1 MFRSLK
7 YRRFSALFLD
17 LLLISLLVMLLTNN
31 TISNPYYNDYLYNM
45 DEYNKLVESTPTIY
59 TNPDDLNNY
68 VNKLAP
74 TIYNMNKSRIF
85 YFIWSVVL
93 SLLYFVL
100 FQYSTGGQ
108 TIGKKLYKLKVT
120 NKENKKIS
128 ISRLLLRTLFIG
140 EMYLFD
146 GIVIVSILNI
156 LGILLIP
163 DPNTYM
169 IYFSSVNFIAIIF
182 EIFMIVYF
190 VKNKNNES
198 FHDKLF
204 KTKVIDAK

>member
-7 YRRFSALFLD
+7 YRRFSALSLD
-17 LLLISLLVMLLTNN
+17 LLLISLLTMLLTNN

-59 TNPDDLNNY
+59 SNPDDLNNY

-74 TIYNMNKSRIF
+74 TMYNMNKSRVF

-93 SLLYFVL
+93 SILYFVL

-128 ISRLLLRTLFIG
+128 ISRLFLRTFFIG

-156 LGILLIP
+156 LGILLIH